1 MNVVESDT
9 APRTAAV
16 QLRVT
21 VRGPRD
27 ESEDLTLLV
36 PRGATVSEFIDQ
48 LASRRH
54 LEVAGS
60 GRLTLSSEATGALAP
75 NAQLL
80 EVGLRNG
87 DSLEFRVISGPVGST
102 TIVSGAADD
111 PAADVIIT
119 AGPEAGRRFALPGGA
134 HTLGREEGVAIQLG
148 DPSLSREHLLLT
160 VSSSEIRVRDLNS
173 SNGTAIEGAALPA
186 GGERRLE
193 TGQAVRAGRTVFA
206 VVPPGEQAPQLNIA
220 GAVDGRR
227 PHNRMPRIPKPS
239 IEKTIDLGSIPSLTK
254 GFRPPLGASLIPLVI
269 GGVIAFVMKQ
279 PVFLL
284 FSAMGPV
291 MAAWTVLADKRSG
304 RAAFKRQ
311 SATFTARLETAQAE
325 AEAAR
330 ATEISERR
338 GEQPD
343 PAELV
348 DRAVSTRREL
358 WERRPVDSDFLSVRL
373 GVATQPSRTRIAVN
387 EGTSAEHA
395 AAAAGL
401 MAEYATVPAVPV
413 NISLPERG
421 VCGLCGS
428 RRGIDGLARWLI
440 LQAAVH
446 HSPRELAVAAAVS
459 PRRAAD
465 WEWLKWLPHTDPG
478 DPILADTQLACTPA
492 SGRAVLRA
500 VAELV
505 TSRHTDL
512 NDRFGLRRHDLGAAV
527 LLLIDESLQIERS
540 QIAPIL
546 QRGPAVGVYT
556 IWLGTDERE
565 LPGECGAIVR
575 LARDIAQV
583 SVTYTD
589 TGEVIV
595 DVSADAVSPELSETA
610 ARPLAATMDSG
621 GVGGRAELPRR
632 VLLPDLLGLDT
643 IDADAIAARWSAPS
657 ARRGMRTPL
666 GLAIDGPFEVDLRND
681 GPHALIAGITGAGK
695 SELLQTLVAGLAAT
709 YPPHRVSF
717 LLVDYKG
724 GAAFKDCTD
733 LPHVVGMVTDLD
745 AHLTHRALV
754 SLNAELHRRERIL
767 READARDLAEME
779 RIAPAQALANLV
791 VIIDEF
797 AALAREVPAFV
808 DGLVD
813 VAQRGRSLGVHLV
826 LATQRPGGVVSE
838 NIRANTNLRIALRVA
853 NAEQSTDVIAAPDA
867 ARIPRSMPGRA
878 FARTGANELDEFQS
892 AYVGAPAAL
901 GDQTAGIEISAFV
914 FDLASAGRRPHGATT
929 AIQRPLT
936 DLGAV
941 VGAAREATRSMQATI
956 PPSPWL
962 PALAPM
968 LSLEDLEKSAD
979 ADERR
984 PGVAI
989 IGQVDEP
996 AAQRQWT
1003 LSLDLEEDGSVL
1015 IYGASGAGKTALLR
1029 TLASSL
1035 AQHSSPQELQL
1046 YALDFASRGLGGL
1059 EALPHCGSVIAGDDD
1074 ERIRRVLRMMRS
1086 EIDRRKRLL
1095 GEAGALT
1102 LEEYASREGS
1112 EPLPRL
1118 VTLLDSYAGFTST
1131 YDRVDAGTWTD
1142 LVPRIVAEG
1151 RNVGVHM
1158 VITGDRRA
1166 AIPPPVTGVT
1176 PRKLILRMAD
1186 DDDYQT
1192 LGLDSRAVRGAL
1204 LPPGRGFVAGGLE
1217 FQAALLGGDPASE
1230 VQSRALADLGGELTA
1245 RARGR
1250 RAPRISVLPTRLP
1263 LAELPVSDRPL
1274 TATFGLGD
1282 DRLAPVTADL
1292 TSSHLVVAGPYKSG
1306 RTTALAA
1313 LITGLAAS
1321 TPGLEAHL
1329 LSPRRTELPSRF
1341 AWASVAEGDEQ
1352 CLDAARRLAEQVAAR
1367 VVGANPPIIVV
1378 VDDGGEIADGP
1389 AAAPLE
1395 TIVRRGRD
1403 VEVRVL
1409 LGIEAGTARV
1419 AYTPW
1424 IRELRKDGHGV
1435 LLDPDQDLHGDIL
1448 SIRLPRRTGG
1458 ALPSGRG
1465 YYVRSGTA
1473 ELVQV
1478 AMPE

>member
-1 MNVVESDT
+1 MIAADVDT
-9 APRTAAV
+9 AIRTAAAE
-16 QLRVT
+16 LRLT
-21 VRGPRD
+21 VRGPAD
-27 ESEDLTLLV
+27 ESEDLTLLI
-36 PRGATVSEFIDQ
+36 PRGATVQELIDQ
-48 LASRRH
+48 LTARH
-54 LEVAGS
+54 QLELPGP
-60 GRLTLSSEATGALAP
+60 GRFALQSEAMGILAP
-75 NAQLL
+75 SGDLL

-87 DSLEFRVISGPVGST
+87 DTLEFRAIAGPAAGT
-102 TIVSGAADD
+102 TIAPGVAEE
-111 PAADVIIT
+111 PIVDVVIT
-119 AGPEAGRRFALPGGA
+119 AGPQAGRRFALPGGTY
-134 HTLGREEGVAIQLG
+134 TLGREEGVDIQLG

-160 VSSSEIRVRDLNS
+160 VTDSDLRVRDLNS
-173 SNGTAIEGAALPA
+173 SNGTAIEGTVVPE
-186 GGERRLE
+186 GGERQLLN
-193 TGQAVRAGRTVFA
+193 GQAVRAGRTVFA
-206 VVPPGEQAPQLNIA
+206 VVSAGQQAPDAVDA

-227 PHNRMPRIPKPS
+227 LHNRMPRIPKPPA
-239 IEKTIDLGSIPSLTK
+239 ETTIDLGSIPSRTK
-254 GFRPPLGASLIPLVI
+254 GFRPPLGASLVPLLI
-269 GGVIAFVMKQ
+269 GGVIAYFMKQ

-284 FSAMGPV
+284 FSAMAPV

-311 SATFTARLETAQAE
+311 SATFTARLEAAETE
-325 AEAAR
+325 AEAAS
-330 ATEISERR
+330 AKEISERR

-343 PAELV
+343 PVELV
-348 DRAVSTRREL
+348 DRAVNRRREL
-358 WERRPVDSDFLSVRL
+358 WERRPGDSDFLTVRL
-373 GVATQPSRTRIAVN
+373 GVATQLSRTRIAFT
-387 EGTSAEHA
+387 EGTSDEHRA
-395 AAAAGL
+395 AAEAL
-401 MAEYATVPAVPV
+401 VAEYETVPAVPV
-413 NISLPERG
+413 NVSLPDRG
-421 VCGLCGS
+421 VCGLCGP
-428 RRGIDGLARWLI
+428 RTGIDGLARWLI
-440 LQAAVH
+440 LQATVH
-446 HSPRELAVAAAVS
+446 HSPRELAVAAVLS
-459 PRRAAD
+459 PRHAAG

-478 DPILADTQLACTPA
+478 GAILADSQLASTPA
-492 SGRAVLRA
+492 GGRAVLRA
-500 VAELV
+500 MVELV
-505 TSRHTDL
+505 TARHTDL
-512 NDRFGLRRHDLGAAV
+512 SDRFGLRRHDLGPAV
-527 LLLIDESLQIERS
+527 LLLIDESLQVERS

-546 QRGPAVGVYT
+546 QHGPAVGVYT
-556 IWLGTDERE
+556 IWLGSEERE
-565 LPGECGAIVR
+565 LPGESGAIVR
-575 LARDIAQV
+575 LAPDIAQV
-583 SVTYTD
+583 SVTATD
-589 TGEVIV
+589 TGEEIR
-595 DVSADAVSPELSETA
+595 DVSADAISPELAESA
-610 ARPLAATMDSG
+610 ARPLAATVDSG
-621 GVGGRAELPRR
+621 GTSGRAELPRR
-632 VLLPDLLGLDT
+632 ALLPDLLGLDS
-643 IDADAIAARWSAPS
+643 IDADAIAARWSSPP
-657 ARRGMRTPL
+657 ARRGLRAPL
-666 GLAIDGPFEVDLRND
+666 GLATDGPFEVDLRAD

-724 GAAFKDCTD
+724 GAAFKDCAD
-733 LPHVVGMVTDLD
+733 LPHVVGLVTDLD

-754 SLNAELHRRERIL
+754 SLNAELRRREKIL
-767 READARDLAEME
+767 RAADARDLAEME
-779 RIAPAQALANLV
+779 KVASAEAPASLV

-853 NAEQSTDVIAAPDA
+853 NPEQSIDVIAAPDA

-878 FARTGANELDEFQS
+878 FARTGASELDEFQS

-901 GDQTAGIEISAFV
+901 GDQIAGIEISPFA
-914 FDLASAGRRPHGATT
+914 FDLASAGRRPSGATT
-929 AIQRPLT
+929 AVQRPLT
-936 DLGAV
+936 DLGAIV
-941 VGAAREATRSMQATI
+941 RAAREAAVSMQVAI

-968 LSLEDLEKSAD
+968 LSLEDLEKGAD
-979 ADERR
+979 ADQRR

-989 IGQVDEP
+989 VGQVDEP

-1003 LSLDLEEDGSVL
+1003 LSLDLEQDGSVL

-1029 TLASSL
+1029 TIASSL
-1035 AQHSSPQELQL
+1035 AQHSSPEELRL

-1074 ERIRRVLRMMRS
+1074 ERVRRVLRMLRS

-1095 GEAGALT
+1095 GESGALT
-1102 LEEYASREGS
+1102 LEEYVNREGS

-1118 VTLLDSYAGFTST
+1118 VTILDSYAGFTSA

-1192 LGLDSRAVRGAL
+1192 LGLDSRAVRGAVP
-1204 LPPGRGFVAGGLE
+1204 PPGRGFIAGGLE
-1217 FQAALLGGDPASE
+1217 FQAALLGADPASE
-1230 VQSRALADLGGELTA
+1230 AQSRALAQLGQQLTT
-1245 RARGR
+1245 RASGR
-1250 RAPRISVLPTRLP
+1250 RAPPISVLPTRLP
-1263 LAELPVSDRPL
+1263 LAELPPSDRPL
-1274 TATFGLGD
+1274 TTTFAIGD
-1282 DRLAPVTADL
+1282 DRLVPVTADL

-1329 LSPRRTELPSRF
+1329 LSPRRSDLPSRF
-1341 AWASVAEGDEQ
+1341 AWASVAEGEEQ
-1352 CLDAARRLAEQVAAR
+1352 CIDAARRLAEQVAQR
-1367 VVGANPPIIVV
+1367 DVGATAPMLVV

-1395 TIVRRGRD
+1395 AIVRRGRD

-1424 IRELRKDGHGV
+1424 IKELRKDGHGL

-1448 SIRLPRRTGG
+1448 SIRLPRRAGG
-1458 ALPSGRG
+1458 SLPAGRG
-1465 YYVRSGTA
+1465 YFVGSGHL

-1478 AMPE
+1478 AT